1 MRVTSSMYYESLYGN
16 NNSKLNQKLFDV
28 NKQIASGLKIQYASD
43 DVAAFTETMRL
54 DNEITTLGQV
64 KQSTESGYKITN
76 QSDVILNDFDLSI
89 SRMRTLLINAAN
101 DSNSDTSRDAIAAE
115 LRGLKNHF
123 INLANTSIGGKYLF
137 SGSAIDTKPISA
149 DGIYQ
154 GNDVPMNAFLG
165 SNSQQQYNLTG
176 SDLFLGEEVLTN
188 REVTSNVINK
198 SLTSQYPDF
207 TDATV
212 VGVEKIITPDD
223 SIRDLMGDIDNTS
236 ITANNHYF
244 YLRGVKSDG
253 TAFNQKI
260 QMQDDDKIDA
270 LLEEIGKAYG
280 NTPNLKLVN
289 VSMNPHGQIV
299 IEDKLSGSS
308 KLDFHMVGAVDF
320 DQTDGNDLADID
332 DIFYGVNAGK
342 IDNLDSGE
350 TNFLEII
357 NPTVGPANPLHIKE
371 FVKSSFS
378 PAIGAA
384 SNIDAI
390 LYDRTEFT
398 KDGSK
403 LSSNVAQIVKQD
415 NSFATASTK
424 ISEVADISKGTVI
437 TTDDTLDGT
446 TMKLVGINVNG
457 VAYDVDI
464 DFATAGSTFTVVLD
478 TDNDG
483 VPDTSNGPYDIFN
496 MDSAGRIATPAD
508 DVTYQQLMDVTNM
521 VITDNLPTA
530 NTEAAYDSAIA
541 DSKFSGDT
549 YLSYDGKIEFGD
561 LTSIDTQA
569 SVSMHDANSG
579 NFTAGVNASVM
590 AFNTNNALTIRDPKT
605 DFFKTIDAMIA
616 AVENHKN
623 YPDSEQNDIR
633 SVGIENAIAMIDD
646 LAEHISRSHA
656 IVGAQSNTLT
666 NSLERTQLLEIST
679 MTLRSAVI
687 DTDLAEAS
695 LELTQLTNNY
705 AAMLST
711 VGRVSQLS
719 LVNYL

>member
-1 MRVTSSMYYESLYGN
+1 MRVTSSMYYDSLYGS
-16 NNSKLNQKLFDV
+16 NNSKLSQKLFDV

-43 DVAAFTETMRL
+43 DVATFTETMRL
-54 DNEITTLGQV
+54 DNEMATLGQV
-64 KQSTESGYKITN
+64 KQSAENGYKIAN

-89 SRMRTLLINAAN
+89 TKMRTLLINAAN
-101 DSNSDTSRDAIAAE
+101 DGNSDTSRDALAAE
-115 LRGLKNHF
+115 LRGLEEHLM
-123 INLANTSIGGKYLF
+123 NLSNTSINGQYLF
-137 SGSAIDTKPISA
+137 SGSAVDTKPINA

-154 GNDVPMNAFLG
+154 GNDISMNAFLG
-165 SNSQQQYNLTG
+165 SNVQQQYNLTG
-176 SDLFLGEEVLTN
+176 ADLFLGEELLVK
-188 REVTSNVINK
+188 REVTSNVVNK
-198 SLTSQYPDF
+198 NLTSQYPDF

-212 VGVEKIITPDD
+212 GGVEKIITSDD
-223 SIRDLMGDIDNTS
+223 TIRDMMGDLDNSSATP
-236 ITANNHYF
+236 NDHYF

-280 NTPNLKLVN
+280 NTSNLKLVN

-320 DQTDGNDLADID
+320 SGAGNAD
-332 DIFYGVNAGK
+332 VTN
-342 IDNLDSGE
+342 IDNLDGGE

-357 NPTVGPANPLHIKE
+357 NPTPPAVANPLHIKE
-371 FVKSSFS
+371 FIESSFT
-378 PAIGAA
+378 PATGAA
-384 SNIDAI
+384 SNIDGI

-398 KDGSK
+398 KDASK
-403 LSSNVAQIVKQD
+403 LSSNVSHIVKQD
-415 NSFATASTK
+415 NSFAMASTK

-446 TMKLVGINVNG
+446 TLKLVGSNING

-464 DFATAGSTFTVVLD
+464 DFTTAPGSSFTVVLD
-478 TDNDG
+478 TNNDG
-483 VPDTSNGPYDIFN
+483 IPDATSGPYDIFN
-496 MDSAGRIATPAD
+496 MDSAARVATPAD

-521 VITDNLPTA
+521 VMTGNLPAA

-541 DSKFSGDT
+541 SSNFSGDT

-561 LTSIDTQA
+561 LTSVDTQA
-569 SVSMHDANSG
+569 TISIHDANSG
-579 NFTAGVNASVM
+579 DFTAGVGASVM
-590 AFNTNNALTIRDPKT
+590 SFNANNALTIRDPKT
-605 DFFKTIDAMIA
+605 DFFKTIDAMIT

-623 YPDSEQNDIR
+623 YPDSEQGNIR
-633 SVGIENAIAMIDD
+633 NVGIENAIAMIDD
-646 LAEHISRSHA
+646 LANHVSRSHA
-656 IVGAQSNTLT
+656 IIGVQSNTLT
-666 NSLERTQLLEIST
+666 NSLERTELLEIST

-705 AAMLST
+705 EAMLST